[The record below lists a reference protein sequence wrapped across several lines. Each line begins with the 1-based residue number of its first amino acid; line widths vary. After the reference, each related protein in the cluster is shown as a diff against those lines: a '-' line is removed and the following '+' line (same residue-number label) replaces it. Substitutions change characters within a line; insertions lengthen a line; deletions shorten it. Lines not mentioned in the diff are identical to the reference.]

1 MAWNKKRR
9 TKRRTF
15 KPVPKLDSEGKQ
27 VFLKSEAEV
36 VIYNQLKKAKIP
48 IRYEP
53 IRIKYTLPVKS
64 YTPDYIIPNGIII
77 ESKGLFESK
86 ARTKHLRIQ
95 KLHPELDVRFV
106 FTKPHTKLSP
116 LRETTY
122 ASWAEKHGFKWA
134 QGPEIPI
141 EWLKEKS
148 NGQCLKQDVKL
159 STE

>member
-9 TKRRTF
+9 TKHRTF

-27 VFLKSEAEV
+27 VFLKSEAEL
-36 VIYNQLKKAKIP
+36 VIYKQLGKTKMC

-53 IRIKYTLPVKS
+53 ISIHYTLATKK
-64 YTPDYIIPNGIII
+64 YTPDFILPNGIII
-77 ESKGLFESK
+77 ESKGYFESTD
-86 ARTKHLRIQ
+86 RVKHLRIQ

-106 FTKPHTKLSP
+106 FTKPHTKLSGKSK
-116 LRETTY
+116 TTY

-148 NGQCLKQDVKL
+148 NGQCLKQDIKL